1 MRKRRQEQRSRP
13 AFLYLFETM
22 VGGKDD
28 VNASCICVMD
38 DLATEIGCV
47 RVNLVICDVTV
58 KAILVPAM
66 SRPKDWPI

>member
-1 MRKRRQEQRSRP
+1 
-13 AFLYLFETM
+13 M